1 MTRSITVLTRTIYC
15 LALLATPALCQ
26 PLPKIELQPVFSDL
40 KPHRP
45 VWMTEAPDGS
55 GRLFILE
62 QDGRI
67 LIVRKGSSGKEV
79 KEFMNIVERKPH
91 VDLEEGLLGLAF
103 HPGFKTNGHFYV
115 YYNQQNPRRSVIS
128 EFGVSFSD
136 PDLAEM
142 KSERVLLEVPQPFGN
157 HKGGQVSFGPDG
169 FLYIALGDG
178 GAAADPF
185 GSGQNTA
192 TLLAKM
198 LRI

>member
-1 MTRSITVLTRTIYC
+1 MSYHPAMIRSITLLIRTIFC
-15 LALLATPALCQ
+15 LALLATSALSQ
-26 PLPKIELQPVFSDL
+26 PLPKIELRPVFPEL
-40 KPHRP
+40 RAKLP
-45 VWMTEAPDGS
+45 VWMCEAPDGS

-67 LIVRKGSSGKEV
+67 LIVRKGSSGKEA

-128 EFGVSFSD
+128 EFDVAFND
-136 PDLAEM
+136 ADRAEM
-142 KSERVLLEVPQPFGN
+142 KSERILMEVPQPFGN

-169 FLYIALGDG
+169 Y
-178 GAAADPF
+178 
-185 GSGQNTA
+185 
-192 TLLAKM
+192 
-198 LRI
+198 